1 MAYGQIIPPFWNFGI
16 IVHFLHSRV
25 GAAILVLLGGALIYS
40 VFASK
45 RLSGNVK
52 GLAGMLAITLIGQCL
67 LGMMTIWTG
76 KAPVPTTFHLSMG
89 ALVFATGLLLLLA
102 IYRFRIPSERTEEKG
117 SAVIPRPH
125 SPHSL
130 KSDNVALT

>member
-1 MAYGQIIPPFWNFGI
+1 M
-16 IVHFLHSRV
+16 VHFLHTRI
-25 GAAILVLLGGALIYS
+25 GASILVLLGGALIYS

-45 RLSGNVK
+45 RLSGGVK
-52 GLAGMLAITLIGQCL
+52 GLAGMLGMVLLGQCL

-102 IYRFRIPSERTEEKG
+102 IYRFRKPDSGRMDEKG
-117 SAVIPRPH
+117 NAVKPH
-125 SPHSL
+125 PHSL
-130 KSDNVALT
+130 PSDNVALT